1 MVLNQR
7 IEDSKQGA
15 GAGDVV
21 LLSLETLNLSA
32 NQTLNQNQYN
42 R

>member
-7 IEDSKQGA
+7 IEDAKQGA

-21 LLSLETLNLSA
+21 LLSLETLNLCA